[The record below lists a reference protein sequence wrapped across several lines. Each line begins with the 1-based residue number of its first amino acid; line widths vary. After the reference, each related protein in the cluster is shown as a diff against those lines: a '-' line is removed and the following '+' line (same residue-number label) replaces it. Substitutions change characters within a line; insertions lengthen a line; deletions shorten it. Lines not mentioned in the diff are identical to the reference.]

1 MTLVAQADAGETE
14 VPRLWVS
21 GLLVAVALLVAL
33 PLRTVI
39 AGGRGAEVLQ

>member
-1 MTLVAQADAGETE
+1 MTLVAQADSGGTE

-21 GLLVAVALLVAL
+21 GLLVAVAL

-39 AGGRGAEVLQ
+39 AAGRGAEVLQ